1 MTTKLRKY
9 KYGGPSS
16 SRSDASTTRPESEM
30 DATDMRADIS
40 VAIRSELKD
49 ALKEDFNFLKSEL
62 KEVKSEMVNNTAAI
76 RSELDD
82 MKATIVNMDCQ
93 HANHS
98 RLREAKLLVS
108 PRPVQRLHEAVL
120 DLTRVPTEDFSCIP
134 SGLQSSMDLLTAHL
148 TQSPS
153 ASLRCS
159 AEVSDED
166 EEVGGRQGVELR
178 FVTLEEEEAGP
189 MCDIRA
195 LVLRHCHGYRRG
207 CGLCACGVMVV
218 AAAFLLAFAVFSG
231 RYHCSLLGGLGQEEE
246 QQGGG
251 ANTPA
256 EGGAG
261 PYLGELREMMRRLLQ
276 DEDIHNTVSRV
287 SRADHP
293 PGSSEGT
300 ALASE
305 ILRRFRQLQ
314 MDHTWTESLYA
325 TLQFPNRAQRS
336 SLHLVD
342 SAGLVSERIP
352 LNPSDFCPYSATGN
366 YTGGVVYAN
375 YGRPEDFSLL
385 RSVGVSVVGH
395 VAVMRVGGGVSFA
408 EKVWLAERNGAG
420 GALIYPDPADLPQD
434 PRRLGLSSHTA
445 VSEHVHLGSGDPFT
459 PGFPSFN
466 HTKFPPIQS
475 SGLPLIP
482 ALPITATVAA
492 KLLSQLSGPSC
503 PPSWRGRLPYVRCV
517 LGPEFSSGRRVQ
529 MSVHNVMTPVQ
540 LNNIFSSLEGRVEPD
555 QYIILGAQRDSL
567 GPGAVKSGVGTA
579 ILLELARTFTAM
591 ARNGF
596 SPRRSLLFVSWD
608 AGDFGN
614 VGATE
619 WLEGYLSMLHLK
631 AVAYFSLDQAIMGD
645 DVLSAYTSPLLVDLL
660 DAAIKQVEHPKH
672 AGQTIY
678 SQAEREG
685 GSWRIMKP
693 LYLNSGAY
701 SFTAFAGVPAMELR
715 FSEERAYPF
724 VNTPYDSVSRLQEV
738 LGGRLGV
745 TGRSAGQL
753 VGEMVLRLVHDHILP
768 LRITSYAQTVLQLSA
783 RLNKHSAELQS
794 RGLSP
799 QWLFSARGDYSRA
812 AETLQSAI
820 DYSDLHD
827 PTTARFYNTRIMKVE
842 YYFLSQYVS
851 VMETPFRHVI
861 HGRGNHTLSA
871 LTEHLA
877 LLTSDPGRFNEGRFR
892 RQLALFTWTLQ
903 GAANALRGDVWSTHT
918 RAH

>member
-1 MTTKLRKY
+1 MGTL
-9 KYGGPSS
+9 S
-16 SRSDASTTRPESEM
+16 
-30 DATDMRADIS
+30 
-40 VAIRSELKD
+40 
-49 ALKEDFNFLKSEL
+49 
-62 KEVKSEMVNNTAAI
+62 
-76 RSELDD
+76 
-82 MKATIVNMDCQ
+82 
-93 HANHS
+93 
-98 RLREAKLLVS
+98 
-108 PRPVQRLHEAVL
+108 
-120 DLTRVPTEDFSCIP
+120 
-134 SGLQSSMDLLTAHL
+134 AHL
-148 TQSPS
+148 TQSS
-153 ASLRCS
+153 SVSLHHS
-159 AEVSDED
+159 SDEEGGAQR
-166 EEVGGRQGVELR
+166 EELNFEALD
-178 FVTLEEEEAGP
+178 TEEEAGP
-189 MCDIRA
+189 VCDIRGWERRC
-195 LVLRHCHGYRRG
+195 LHGNRRR
-207 CGLCACGVMVV
+207 CAWLGVYG
-218 AAAFLLAFAVFSG
+218 AATFTAAFLLAYAVFSG
-231 RYHCSLLGGLGQEEE
+231 RAHCSPEGGLGEESK
-246 QQGGG
+246 QPGGG
-251 ANTPA
+251 ANRPA
-256 EGGAG
+256 DGGAEL
-261 PYLGELREMMRRLLQ
+261 YLGELRDMMRRQLQ
-276 DEDIHNTVSRV
+276 EEDLHSSVSRV
-287 SRADHP
+287 SRAAHP

-305 ILRRFRQLQ
+305 ILRRFRKLP

-325 TLQFPNRAQRS
+325 TLQFPDRTQRS
-336 SLHLVD
+336 SLQLVD
-342 SAGLVSERIP
+342 PAGQILEQIP
-352 LNPSDFCPYSATGN
+352 LNPIDYCPYSAAGN

-375 YGRPEDFSLL
+375 YGRPEDFNWL
-385 RSVGVSVVGH
+385 RSVGVSAASSVV
-395 VAVMRVGGGVSFA
+395 VMRVGGGVSYA

-420 GALIYPDPADLPQD
+420 GVLIYPDPADLPQD
-434 PRRLGLSSHTA
+434 PRRLGLNAHTA

-466 HTKFPPIQS
+466 HSKFPPIPS

-492 KLLSQLSGPSC
+492 KLLSQLSGPAC

-517 LGPEFSSGRRVQ
+517 LGPEFSSRRKVQ
-529 MSVHNVMTPVQ
+529 MSVHNLMTPVL

-579 ILLELARTFTAM
+579 ILLELARTFSAM
-591 ARNGF
+591 VKNGF

-619 WLEGYLSMLHLK
+619 WLESYLSMLHLK

-645 DVLSAYTSPLLVDLL
+645 DNLSAHTSPLLVDLL

-678 SQAEREG
+678 SQAERDG

-715 FSEERAYPF
+715 FTKERAYPF
-724 VNTPYDSVSRLQEV
+724 LNTPLDTVPRLQEV

-745 TGRSAGQL
+745 TGRKLGEL

-768 LRITSYAQTVLQLSA
+768 LRITSYAQTVLQFSA
-783 RLNKHSAELQS
+783 HLNKHSAELQA
-794 RGLSP
+794 RGVSP

-812 AETLQSAI
+812 AETLQRAI
-820 DYSDLHD
+820 DNSDLHD
-827 PTTARFYNTRIMKVE
+827 PTTARLYNTRIMKVE

-851 VMETPFRHVI
+851 AMETPFRHVI

-871 LTEHLA
+871 LTEHLT
-877 LLTSDPGRFNEGRFR
+877 LLTSDPGRFDEGRFR

-903 GAANALRGDVWSTHT
+903 GAELRLPLVHRLVNQQPSLVPEGQTSSDP
-918 RAH
+918 AHQQDQLRSSEFWTQLGGSS

>member
-1 MTTKLRKY
+1 
-9 KYGGPSS
+9 
-16 SRSDASTTRPESEM
+16 
-30 DATDMRADIS
+30 
-40 VAIRSELKD
+40 
-49 ALKEDFNFLKSEL
+49 
-62 KEVKSEMVNNTAAI
+62 
-76 RSELDD
+76 
-82 MKATIVNMDCQ
+82 
-93 HANHS
+93 
-98 RLREAKLLVS
+98 
-108 PRPVQRLHEAVL
+108 
-120 DLTRVPTEDFSCIP
+120 
-134 SGLQSSMDLLTAHL
+134 MDLLTAQL
-148 TQSPS
+148 TQSS
-153 ASLRCS
+153 SVSLPRS
-159 AEVSDED
+159 AEVSDEE

-178 FVTLEEEEAGP
+178 FVTLEEEQEAGP

-195 LVLRHCHGYRRG
+195 LVLRYCHGYRRG
-207 CGLCACGVMVV
+207 CGLCVCAVVMVT
-218 AAAFLLAFAVFSG
+218 AAFLLAFAVFSG
-231 RYHCSLLGGLGQEEE
+231 RYHCSLLGGLGQGEE

-251 ANTPA
+251 ANSPA

-305 ILRRFRQLQ
+305 ILRRFRLLQ

-325 TLQFPNRAQRS
+325 TLQFPSRAQRS

-342 SAGLVSERIP
+342 SAGLVSEQIP
-352 LNPSDFCPYSATGN
+352 LNPSDFCPFSATGN

-375 YGRPEDFSLL
+375 YGRPEDFNLL
-385 RSVGVSVVGH
+385 RSLGVSAVGH
-395 VAVMRVGGGVSFA
+395 VVVMRVGGGVSFA

-434 PRRLGLSSHTA
+434 PRRLGLNSHTA

-529 MSVHNVMTPVQ
+529 MAVHNVMTPVL

-579 ILLELARTFTAM
+579 ILLELARTFAAM
-591 ARNGF
+591 ARKGF

-631 AVAYFSLDQAIMGD
+631 AVAYFSLDQTIMGD

-715 FSEERAYPF
+715 FTEERAYPF

-745 TGRSAGQL
+745 TGRSAGEL

-783 RLNKHSAELQS
+783 QLNKHSAELQS

-812 AETLQSAI
+812 AETLQRAI

-877 LLTSDPGRFNEGRFR
+877 LLTSDPGRFNESRFR

-903 GAANALRGDVWSTHT
+903 GAANALRGDVWSIHTHT
-918 RAH
+918 H

>member
-1 MTTKLRKY
+1 MTTHVTQC
-9 KYGGPSS
+9 S
-16 SRSDASTTRPESEM
+16 STTLSHSLSDDDEM
-30 DATDMRADIS
+30 
-40 VAIRSELKD
+40 
-49 ALKEDFNFLKSEL
+49 
-62 KEVKSEMVNNTAAI
+62 
-76 RSELDD
+76 
-82 MKATIVNMDCQ
+82 
-93 HANHS
+93 
-98 RLREAKLLVS
+98 
-108 PRPVQRLHEAVL
+108 
-120 DLTRVPTEDFSCIP
+120 
-134 SGLQSSMDLLTAHL
+134 
-148 TQSPS
+148 
-153 ASLRCS
+153 
-159 AEVSDED
+159 
-166 EEVGGRQGVELR
+166 GGAQGVELR
-178 FVTLEEEEAGP
+178 LVTTEEDETEAGP
-189 MCDIRA
+189 ISDVTA
-195 LVLRHCHGYRRG
+195 LVLRHRHGYRRAG
-207 CGLCACGVMVV
+207 VLLCACGVIVFT
-218 AAAFLLAFAVFSG
+218 AAFLLAYGVLSG
-231 RYHCSLLGGLGQEEE
+231 RYHCSQSGDQEEE
-246 QQGGG
+246 QQRGGATSPAGGG
-251 ANTPA
+251 P
-256 EGGAG
+256 GL
-261 PYLGELREMMRRLLQ
+261 YLGELRVMMRKLLQ

-287 SRADHP
+287 SRAPHP

-325 TLQFPNRAQRS
+325 TLQFPDRAQRS
-336 SLHLVD
+336 SLRLVD
-342 SAGLVSERIP
+342 SAGGILEQIS
-352 LNPSDFCPYSATGN
+352 LNLSDFCPYSATGTT
-366 YTGGVVYAN
+366 TGGVVYAN
-375 YGRPEDFSLL
+375 YGRPADFNWLKSA
-385 RSVGVSVVGH
+385 GVSVAGCV
-395 VAVMRVGGGVSFA
+395 VVMRVGGGVSFA

-420 GALIYPDPADLPQD
+420 GVLIYPDPADLPQD
-434 PRRLGLSSHTA
+434 PRRLGLNTHTA

-466 HTKFPPIQS
+466 HTQFPPIQS
-475 SGLPLIP
+475 SGLPFIP

-492 KLLSQLSGPSC
+492 QLLSQLSGASC

-517 LGPEFSSGRRVQ
+517 VGPDLSAGRRVQ
-529 MSVHNVMTPVQ
+529 LSVHNKMAPIL

-579 ILLELARTFTAM
+579 ILLELARTFSVM
-591 ARNGF
+591 VKKGF

-608 AGDFGN
+608 AGEFGN

-660 DAAIKQVEHPKH
+660 EAAIRQVEHPKH

-685 GSWRIMKP
+685 GSWRIVKP

-715 FSEERAYPF
+715 FTKERAYPF
-724 VNTPYDSVSRLQEV
+724 VNTPLDSASRLQEV

-745 TGRSAGQL
+745 TGRSVGEL
-753 VGEMVLRLVHDHILP
+753 VGEMVLRLAHDHILP
-768 LRITSYAQTVLQLSA
+768 LRITSYAQTVLQFSA
-783 RLNKHSAELQS
+783 QLNRHSAELQS

-799 QWLFSARGDYSRA
+799 QWVFSARGDYSRA
-812 AETLQSAI
+812 AETLQRAI

-851 VMETPFRHVI
+851 AVETPFRHVI

-871 LTEHLA
+871 LTEHLG
-877 LLTSDPGRFNEGRFR
+877 LLTSNPECFDERRFR

-903 GAANALRGDVWSTHT
+903 GAANALNGDVWRVHNTHS
-918 RAH
+918 HY